1 MRKIK
6 RNKPIQIVQE
16 KPAASTSSW
25 TGMFKNYPRIIG
37 MFILLLFMPPLGWI
51 FAYKFSPYDKRTTIG
66 ISIACTAFFVYA
78 VFISPEHEF
87 VDVSKLTRTEFC
99 TRYNEQAT
107 KLAPRLGLTI
117 DESKLQLDGENFS
130 YDVTDNLKF
139 SAHIEN
145 NFVREVDITATPK
158 NTDDSFQAI
167 NCFGLVIATLNPEL
181 NQDKRGDVLR
191 ELKMLDNAL
200 SNDLNETAVR
210 GRITYGVKNSD
221 GKIIFTARVNDDF

>member
-16 KPAASTSSW
+16 KPATSTSSW

-37 MFILLLFMPPLGWI
+37 LFILLLFMPPLGWI
-51 FAYKFSPYDKRTTIG
+51 FAYKFSPYDKRTTLG
-66 ISIACTAFFVYA
+66 ISVACTAFFIYA

-87 VDVSKLTRTEFC
+87 VDVSKFTRTEFC

-107 KLAPRLGLTI
+107 KLAPRLGLAL
-117 DESKLQLDGENFS
+117 DESKLKLDGENFS

-139 SAHIEN
+139 AAQIEN

-158 NTDDSFQAI
+158 TTDDSFQAI
-167 NCFGLVIATLNPEL
+167 NCFGLVIATLSPEL
-181 NQDKRGDVLR
+181 NQDKRGEILR
-191 ELKMLDNAL
+191 ELKMLDNTL
-200 SNDLNETAVR
+200 SNDLNESTIS
-210 GRITYGVKNSD
+210 GKITYGVKNSG

>member
-1 MRKIK
+1 M
-6 RNKPIQIVQE
+6 
-16 KPAASTSSW
+16 
-25 TGMFKNYPRIIG
+25 
-37 MFILLLFMPPLGWI
+37 
-51 FAYKFSPYDKRTTIG
+51 
-66 ISIACTAFFVYA
+66 
-78 VFISPEHEF
+78 
-87 VDVSKLTRTEFC
+87 
-99 TRYNEQAT
+99 
-107 KLAPRLGLTI
+107 TI

-139 SAHIEN
+139 SAQIEN

-158 NTDDSFQAI
+158 TTDDSFQAI

-200 SNDLNETAVR
+200 SNDLNESAVR